1 MAENKE
7 RSNILTTYLKS
18 ALTFNILLTV
28 GGIAMLFFTAD
39 TYGIYAAA
47 ICSISALFNCIGLT
61 LLLRWHSAGLF
72 IVGTTSLVS
81 TIALSYTC
89 AGWLNYSFGSIGIFI
104 PYVLFTIYLLC
115 TILLLFCKNKGKA
128 AWQQMEVGF
137 DYTHF
142 RHIYQLTSVII
153 AVIFIIAIFEMPIQP
168 EESIDT
174 EDEISQIIR
183 NVPTERLDAI
193 DVTIEE
199 VVSFERQYNE
209 TIAVNDRDKNITKR
223 IFALK
228 HLLLSGL
235 MPEIHNRENLV
246 NICMVHAGE
255 FSPEQQKIL
264 DWYLA
269 LDISIQDE
277 WNVCEKAT
285 SIKEFKSRIEERIK

>member
-7 RSNILTTYLKS
+7 RNNILTIYLKS
-18 ALTFNILLTV
+18 TLIFNIMLIV
-28 GGIAMLFFTAD
+28 GGMAMLFSTSD

-61 LLLRWHSAGLF
+61 LLMRWHSTGLF
-72 IVGTTSLVS
+72 IVGSTSLLSAVS
-81 TIALSYTC
+81 LSFTC
-89 AGWLNYSFGSIGIFI
+89 AGWLNYYFGSVGIFV
-104 PYVLFTIYLLC
+104 PYVVFAIYLLSML
-115 TILLLFCKNKGKA
+115 LLLFVRDKGKT
-128 AWQQMEVGF
+128 AWQQMGSGF

-142 RHIYQLTSVII
+142 RHIYQLSSVII
-153 AVIFIIAIFEMPIQP
+153 AIIVIIAILEMPKQP
-168 EESIDT
+168 A
-174 EDEISQIIR
+174 
-183 NVPTERLDAI
+183 ERLDAT

-199 VVSFERQYNE
+199 VVSFEKQYNDS
-209 TIAVNDRDKNITKR
+209 IAVNNRDKNITKR

-255 FSPEQQKIL
+255 FSPEQQEIL

-269 LDISIQDE
+269 LDISTQEE
-277 WNVCEKAT
+277 WNVCEKAIN
-285 SIKEFKSRIEERIK
+285 IKDFKSKIEARIK